1 MRIQFVS
8 ILCTQ
13 QSARVQGHRINYTIQ
28 KKKKKEKIK
37 AALLFVPLPVS
48 LPIQITQGEIILLS
62 DQLHALVLL

>member
-28 KKKKKEKIK
+28 KKKKEKIK

>member
-1 MRIQFVS
+1 MSLF
-8 ILCTQ
+8 
-13 QSARVQGHRINYTIQ
+13 SALSRVQECKDTGLIIPS